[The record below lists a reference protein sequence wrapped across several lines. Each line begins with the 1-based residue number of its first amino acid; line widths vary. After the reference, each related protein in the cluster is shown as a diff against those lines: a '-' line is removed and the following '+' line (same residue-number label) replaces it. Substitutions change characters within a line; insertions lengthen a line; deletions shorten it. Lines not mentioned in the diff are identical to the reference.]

1 MESGM
6 DDGLRR
12 QLIVD
17 CEQRAR
23 RLTEWEGELIHNL
36 RVRLEHGLTLTEKQE
51 AALERTWERV
61 TADG

>member
-1 MESGM
+1 M

-17 CEQRAR
+17 CERRAPR
-23 RLTEWEGELIHNL
+23 MTAWEGELIHNL
-36 RVRLEHGLTLTEKQE
+36 RLRLEHGLTLTEKQE

>member
-1 MESGM
+1 M
-6 DDGLRR
+6 DDAQRR

-23 RLTEWEGELIHNL
+23 CLTEWEGELIHNL
-36 RVRLEHGLTLTEKQE
+36 RLRLEHGLTLTEKQE
-51 AALERTWERV
+51 SALERTWERV